1 MMTVCGKMTHHGTES
16 SLYMY
21 AQNRKSRD
29 GKRKGGGEVHD
40 NRGMGTAEIIMI
52 LAVLII
58 LMLICRKQL
67 AGLAAWFYSGL
78 YR

>member
-1 MMTVCGKMTHHGTES
+1 MMTVCGKMKHHGTES
-16 SLYMY
+16 LRYMY

-29 GKRKGGGEVHD
+29 GKQKGGGEVQD
-40 NRGMGTAEIIMI
+40 NRGMGTAEIIMV

-58 LMLICRKQL
+58 LMLVFRKQL
-67 AGLAAWFYSGL
+67 AGLAAWFYGSL